1 MNSNIFGINFQD
13 KPEEVTKI
21 LEENYLTIKEVKDNE
36 IISDPSLPIN
46 YIIEG
51 DNFYSLNL
59 LKFTHKRSFDLIYI
73 DPPYNRPGQKF
84 KYNNNFIDSEDPW
97 YHSSWLSFMNHRL
110 KIAKEL
116 LKDDGVFICAIDEKE
131 QEALGLLLQ
140 KIFSK
145 NQYEIEIIINQHNKR
160 GKQGRGISFCHE
172 YHYFIYPK
180 DGKTYIF
187 PQEIS
192 VEDRKP
198 IQLRQHGSES
208 MRDDPNVPGRK
219 GFYPIYIK
227 DNKVIKAGEP
237 LPEGAK
243 EPKANEKAENGMI
256 KVWPVDRDNIPRKW
270 AIGRKSVEERNN
282 KGLLIVDKN
291 KKSGLYEIKHSK
303 EEARVKSM
311 WYDKR
316 FDANSFGTKLLT
328 EILGKKIEGM
338 YPKSIY
344 TLEECIKITL
354 KDKKEAKV
362 LDFFAGSGTT
372 GHAVLNINK
381 LDNGN
386 RSFVMCT
393 NNEDKIAEKVCYPR
407 MRNIIKGYN
416 SKKATKQELFTKDI
430 NYKDF
435 ENNEKLLN
443 EINFVINLNEKKYDK
458 IIKVIE
464 NDCLRIIGEKKV
476 QKKTDPI
483 QANLKYFKINEDNLV
498 SKTNNDLKN
507 IFKRIKEIILFK
519 NETYDEVKTCKD
531 FEIYENDKNTSSLLF
546 NHLETK
552 KLIDEIKKIKK
563 AHKIYIFSV
572 GERDFSN
579 EFKSLNGSDYE
590 IKNMPNEFI
599 KTFN

>member
-21 LEENYLTIKEVKDNE
+21 LEENYLTIKEVEDNE

-84 KYNNNFIDSEDPW
+84 KYNNEFIDSEDPW

-160 GKQGRGISFCHE
+160 GKQGKGISFTHE
-172 YHYFIYPK
+172 YHYFVYPK
-180 DGKTYIF
+180 DGKKYIF
-187 PQEIS
+187 PQE
-192 VEDRKP
+192 VAEEEREYGH
-198 IQLRQHGSES
+198 LRQWGSES
-208 MRDDPNVPGRK
+208 MRDDPNVPGKK

-237 LPEGAK
+237 LPDGAK
-243 EPKANEKAENGMI
+243 EPAPNEEAENGMI
-256 KVWPVDRDNIPRKW
+256 KVWPIDKNNVARKW
-270 AIGRKSVEERNN
+270 AIGRNSVKERNQ
-282 KGLLIVDKN
+282 KGLLIVTKN
-291 KKSGLYEIKHSK
+291 SKSNLYEIKHAP
-303 EEARVKSM
+303 ETTPVKSL
-311 WYDKR
+311 WYDKKY
-316 FDANSFGTKLLT
+316 DANVFGTKLLT
-328 EILGKKIEGM
+328 QVLGKKIEDM

-381 LDNGN
+381 LDNGI

-393 NNEDKIAEKVCYPR
+393 NNEDKIAEEVCYPR
-407 MRNIIKGYN
+407 TKNVIKGYKFKGTI
-416 SKKATKQELFTKDI
+416 KKELFTKDLD
-430 NYKDF
+430 YKDF
-435 ENNEKLLN
+435 ENNEKLLK
-443 EINFVINLNEKKYDK
+443 EINNLIKSNEKKYDK
-458 IIKVIE
+458 IKKIIE
-464 NDCLRIIGEKKV
+464 NNCLRIIGEKKV
-476 QKKTDPI
+476 EKKTDPI
-483 QANLKYFKINEDNLV
+483 EANLKYFKIDEDNFI

-507 IFKRIKEIILFK
+507 IFKEIKDIILFK

-552 KLIDEIKKIKK
+552 KLIDEIRKIKK

-599 KTFN
+599 KTYN

>member
-84 KYNNNFIDSEDPW
+84 KYNNKFIDSEDPW
-97 YHSSWLSFMNHRL
+97 LHSSWLSFMNHRL

-140 KIFSK
+140 KIFPEHK
-145 NQYEIEIIINQHNKR
+145 IEIIVNQHSSR
-160 GKQGRGISFCHE
+160 GKQGKGISFCHE
-172 YHYFIYPK
+172 YHYILYPNDNK
-180 DGKTYIF
+180 RYIF

-192 VEDRKP
+192 NEDREYGH
-198 IQLRQHGSES
+198 LRQWGSES
-208 MRDDPNVPGRK
+208 MRDDPNVPGRSM
-219 GFYPIYIK
+219 FYPIYIK
-227 DNKVIKAGEP
+227 NNKIIKAGDP

-243 EPKANEKAENGMI
+243 EPKPNEQVEDGMI
-256 KVWPVDRDNIPRKW
+256 KVWPIDKENVPRKW

-282 KGLLIVDKN
+282 KGLLIVVKN
-291 KKSGLYEIKHSK
+291 SKTKLFEIKHTR
-303 EEARVKSM
+303 ETAPVKSM

-316 FDANSFGTKLLT
+316 FDANSFGSRLLT
-328 EILGKKIEGM
+328 KILGKEMKGM
-338 YPKSIY
+338 FPKSIY
-344 TLEECIKITL
+344 TLEECLKITI
-354 KDKKEAKV
+354 KHKKNAKV

-372 GHAVLNINK
+372 GHAVLNLNK
-381 LDNGN
+381 LDNGI

-393 NNEDKIAEKVCYPR
+393 NNEDKIAEEVCYPR
-407 MRNIIKGYN
+407 TKNVIKGY
-416 SKKATKQELFTKDI
+416 KFKGTIKQELFTKDLD
-430 NYKDF
+430 YKDF
-435 ENNEKLLN
+435 ENNEKLLK
-443 EINFVINLNEKKYDK
+443 EINNLIKSNEKKYDK
-458 IIKVIE
+458 IKKIIE
-464 NDCLRIIGEKKV
+464 NNCLRIIGEKKV
-476 QKKTDPI
+476 EKKTDPI
-483 QANLKYFKINEDNLV
+483 QANLKYFKIDEDNLV

>member
-13 KPEEVTKI
+13 KPEEATKI
-21 LEENYLTIKEVKDNE
+21 LEENYLTIKEVEDNE

-84 KYNNNFIDSEDPW
+84 KYNNKFIDSEDPW
-97 YHSSWLSFMNHRL
+97 LHSSWLSFMNHRL

-140 KIFSK
+140 KVFPEHK
-145 NQYEIEIIINQHNKR
+145 IEIIVNQHSSR
-160 GKQGRGISFCHE
+160 GKQGKGISFCHE
-172 YHYFIYPK
+172 YHYILYPNDNK
-180 DGKTYIF
+180 RYIF

-192 VEDRKP
+192 NEDREYGH
-198 IQLRQHGSES
+198 LRQWGSES
-208 MRDDPNVPGRK
+208 MRDDPNVPGRSM
-219 GFYPIYIK
+219 FYPIYIK
-227 DNKVIKAGEP
+227 NNKIIKAGDP

-243 EPKANEKAENGMI
+243 EPKPNEQVEDGMI
-256 KVWPVDRDNIPRKW
+256 KVWPIDKENVPRKW

-282 KGLLIVDKN
+282 KGLLIVVKN
-291 KKSGLYEIKHSK
+291 SKTKLFEIKHTR
-303 EEARVKSM
+303 ETAPVKSM

-316 FDANSFGTKLLT
+316 FDANSFGSRLLT
-328 EILGKKIEGM
+328 KILGKEMKGM
-338 YPKSIY
+338 FPKSIY
-344 TLEECIKITL
+344 TLEECLKITI
-354 KDKKEAKV
+354 KHKKNAKV

-372 GHAVLNINK
+372 GHAVLNLNK
-381 LDNGN
+381 LDDGN

-393 NNEDKIAEKVCYPR
+393 NNEDKIAEEVCYPR
-407 MRNIIKGYN
+407 TKNVIKGY
-416 SKKATKQELFTKDI
+416 KFKGTIKQELFTKDLD
-430 NYKDF
+430 YKDF
-435 ENNEKLLN
+435 ENNEKLLK
-443 EINFVINLNEKKYDK
+443 EINNLIKSNEKKYDK
-458 IIKVIE
+458 IKKIIE
-464 NDCLRIIGEKKV
+464 NNCLRIIGEKKV
-476 QKKTDPI
+476 EKKTDPI
-483 QANLKYFKINEDNLV
+483 QANLKYFKIDEDNLD
-498 SKTNNDLKN
+498 SKTKNDLKN

>member
-1 MNSNIFGINFQD
+1 MNSNIFGINFED
-13 KPEEVTKI
+13 KPEEATKI
-21 LEENYLTIKEVKDNE
+21 LEDNYLTIKEVEDNK

-73 DPPYNRPGQKF
+73 DPPYNRPGQRF
-84 KYNNNFIDSEDPW
+84 KYNNEFIDNEDPW

-140 KIFSK
+140 KVFPEHK
-145 NQYEIEIIINQHNKR
+145 IEIIVNQHSSR
-160 GKQGRGISFCHE
+160 GKQGKGISFCHE
-172 YHYFIYPK
+172 YHYILYPNDNK
-180 DGKTYIF
+180 RYIF

-192 VEDRKP
+192 NEDREYGH
-198 IQLRQHGSES
+198 LRQWGSES
-208 MRDDPNVPGRK
+208 MRDDPNVPGRSM
-219 GFYPIYIK
+219 FYPIYIK
-227 DNKVIKAGEP
+227 NNKIIKAGDP

-243 EPKANEKAENGMI
+243 EPKPNEQVEDGMI
-256 KVWPVDRDNIPRKW
+256 KVWPIDKENVPRKW

-282 KGLLIVDKN
+282 KGLLIVVKN
-291 KKSGLYEIKHSK
+291 SKTKLFEIKHTR
-303 EEARVKSM
+303 ETAPVKSM

-316 FDANSFGTKLLT
+316 FDANSFGSRLLT
-328 EILGKKIEGM
+328 KILGKEMKRM
-338 YPKSIY
+338 FPKSIY
-344 TLEECIKITL
+344 TLEECLKITI
-354 KDKKEAKV
+354 KHKKNAKV

-372 GHAVLNINK
+372 GHAVLNLNK
-381 LDNGN
+381 LDNGI

-393 NNEDKIAEKVCYPR
+393 NNEDKIAEEVCYPR
-407 MRNIIKGYN
+407 TKNVIRGYKFKG
-416 SKKATKQELFTKDI
+416 TIKQELFTKDLD
-430 NYKDF
+430 YKDF
-435 ENNEKLLN
+435 ENNEKLLK
-443 EINFVINLNEKKYDK
+443 EIDNLIKSNEKKYDK
-458 IIKVIE
+458 IKKIIE
-464 NDCLRIIGEKKV
+464 NNCLRIIGEKKV
-476 QKKTDPI
+476 EKKTDPI
-483 QANLKYFKINEDNLV
+483 QANLKYFKIDEDNLV

-519 NETYDEVKTCKD
+519 NETYNEVKTCKD

-563 AHKIYIFSV
+563 THKIYIFSV
-572 GERDFSN
+572 CERDFSN

>member
-84 KYNNNFIDSEDPW
+84 KYNNKFIDSEDPW
-97 YHSSWLSFMNHRL
+97 LHSSWLSFMNHRL

-140 KIFSK
+140 KVFPEHK
-145 NQYEIEIIINQHNKR
+145 IEIIVNQHSSR
-160 GKQGRGISFCHE
+160 GKQGKGISFCHE
-172 YHYFIYPK
+172 YHYILYPNDNK
-180 DGKTYIF
+180 RYIF

-192 VEDRKP
+192 NEDREYGH
-198 IQLRQHGSES
+198 LRQWGSES
-208 MRDDPNVPGRK
+208 MRDDPNVPGRSM
-219 GFYPIYIK
+219 FYPIYIK
-227 DNKVIKAGEP
+227 NNKIIKAGDP

-243 EPKANEKAENGMI
+243 EPKPNEQVEDGMI
-256 KVWPVDRDNIPRKW
+256 KVWPIDKENVPRKW

-282 KGLLIVDKN
+282 KGLLIVVKN
-291 KKSGLYEIKHSK
+291 SKTKLFEIKHTR
-303 EEARVKSM
+303 ETAPVKSM

-316 FDANSFGTKLLT
+316 FDANSFGSRLLT
-328 EILGKKIEGM
+328 KILGKEMKGM
-338 YPKSIY
+338 FPKSIY
-344 TLEECIKITL
+344 TLEECLKITI
-354 KDKKEAKV
+354 KHKKNAKV

-372 GHAVLNINK
+372 GHAVLNLNK
-381 LDNGN
+381 LDNGI

-393 NNEDKIAEKVCYPR
+393 NNEDKIAEEVCYPR
-407 MRNIIKGYN
+407 TKNVIKGY
-416 SKKATKQELFTKDI
+416 KFKGTIKQELFTKDLD
-430 NYKDF
+430 YKDF
-435 ENNEKLLN
+435 ENNEKLLK
-443 EINFVINLNEKKYDK
+443 EINNLIKSNEKKYDK
-458 IIKVIE
+458 IKKVIE
-464 NDCLRIIGEKKV
+464 NGCLRIIGEKKV
-476 QKKTDPI
+476 EKKTDPI
-483 QANLKYFKINEDNLV
+483 QANLKYFKIDEDNLV

-519 NETYDEVKTCKD
+519 NETYDEFKISKD
-531 FEIYENDKNTSSLLF
+531 FEIYENNENTSSLLF

-563 AHKIYIFSV
+563 THKIYIFSF
-572 GERDFSN
+572 GDRDFSS
-579 EFKSLNGSDYE
+579 EFKDLNGSDFE
-590 IKNMPNEFI
+590 IKNMPNDFI

>member
-13 KPEEVTKI
+13 KREEATKI
-21 LEENYLTIKEVKDNE
+21 LEDNYLTIKEVEDNE

-84 KYNNNFIDSEDPW
+84 KYNNKFIDSEDPW
-97 YHSSWLSFMNHRL
+97 LHSSWLSFMNHRL

-140 KIFSK
+140 KVFPEHK
-145 NQYEIEIIINQHNKR
+145 IEIIVNQHSSR
-160 GKQGRGISFCHE
+160 GKQGKGISFCHE
-172 YHYFIYPK
+172 YHYILYPNDNK
-180 DGKTYIF
+180 RYIF

-192 VEDRKP
+192 NEDREYGH
-198 IQLRQHGSES
+198 LRQWGSES
-208 MRDDPNVPGRK
+208 MRDDPNVPGRSM
-219 GFYPIYIK
+219 FYPIYIK
-227 DNKVIKAGEP
+227 NNKIIKAGDP

-243 EPKANEKAENGMI
+243 EPKPNEQVEDGMI
-256 KVWPVDRDNIPRKW
+256 KVWPIDKENVPRKW

-282 KGLLIVDKN
+282 KGLLIVVKN
-291 KKSGLYEIKHSK
+291 SKTKLFEIKHTR
-303 EEARVKSM
+303 ETAPVKSM

-316 FDANSFGTKLLT
+316 FDANSFGSRLLT
-328 EILGKKIEGM
+328 KILGKEMKGM
-338 YPKSIY
+338 FPKSIY
-344 TLEECIKITL
+344 TLEECLKITI
-354 KDKKEAKV
+354 KHKKNAKV

-372 GHAVLNINK
+372 GHAVLNLNK
-381 LDNGN
+381 LDNGI

-393 NNEDKIAEKVCYPR
+393 NNEDKIAEEVCYPR
-407 MRNIIKGYN
+407 TKNVIKGY
-416 SKKATKQELFTKDI
+416 KFKGTIKQELFTKDLD
-430 NYKDF
+430 YKDF
-435 ENNEKLLN
+435 ENNEKLLK
-443 EINFVINLNEKKYDK
+443 EINNLIKSNEKKYDK
-458 IIKVIE
+458 IKKIIE
-464 NDCLRIIGEKKV
+464 NNCLRIIGEKKV
-476 QKKTDPI
+476 EKKTDPI
-483 QANLKYFKINEDNLV
+483 QANLKYFKIDEDNLV
-498 SKTNNDLKN
+498 SKTHNDLKN

-519 NETYDEVKTCKD
+519 NETYDEVKICKD

-590 IKNMPNEFI
+590 IKNMPNEF
-599 KTFN
+599 KRFSN